1 MQNLNENKSSLP
13 KYLEELV
20 QPTPLSVEKLIAAW
34 DGLSFETKLMIL
46 SEYIPNYPVD
56 CKLRICLLVIK
67 SNNIYL
73 RFLAHEIGK
82 NVLDINLP
90 KETSE
95 LFTKLKTIGESD
107 ESNLISGKDVVIYGF
122 KCTPDEFFNLS
133 DTERIHNISRVKG
146 NGEQVAEFINYYYK
160 NQLRFPRIT
169 ENHILDILRQY
180 FGGKIFN
187 EYRSNEMS
195 YDGLTQFSKGE
206 DILALWN
213 LVPVVSENIAYI
225 LIQNLPAESGF
236 KNFTK
241 DLIPRLPEKY
251 LIWFLSNK
259 NNYAS
264 DFRKSIFAS
273 DVYSKSVKEAAISCN
288 FSLMDYEFREI
299 VKYEPKKRFEV
310 IQNLVF
316 AGDLSVCIKKAMIDL
331 LRLEKDVDYTLLA
344 YCEQDIN
351 RKLRNLSPEH
361 QLYHL
366 NIIRIYE
373 IAKRIL
379 PWNQKDA
386 REINFEGEFD
396 FLNINTKGL
405 NTWEIFIKI
414 RDRYE
419 YFYKNEEINLN
430 LAEMVELYEE
440 ANLPKDNQETFLLKR
455 ILKAHLEMFVKSK
468 QPKNKNCFDGF
479 KNEILLTINKEN
491 ENQKLILNK
500 LNDSINKIENGI
512 YIIGNNTAFIK
523 FKFVFVFIIVSF
535 LFGFASHWLITR

>member
-1 MQNLNENKSSLP
+1 M
-13 KYLEELV
+13 
-20 QPTPLSVEKLIAAW
+20 
-34 DGLSFETKLMIL
+34 TKLTIFYL
-46 SEYIPNYPVD
+46 
-56 CKLRICLLVIK
+56 
-67 SNNIYL
+67 IYL
-73 RFLAHEIGK
+73 
-82 NVLDINLP
+82 
-90 KETSE
+90 
-95 LFTKLKTIGESD
+95 
-107 ESNLISGKDVVIYGF
+107 
-122 KCTPDEFFNLS
+122 
-133 DTERIHNISRVKG
+133 G
-146 NGEQVAEFINYYYK
+146 NNHQVPI
-160 NQLRFPRIT
+160 
-169 ENHILDILRQY
+169 
-180 FGGKIFN
+180 
-187 EYRSNEMS
+187 
-195 YDGLTQFSKGE
+195 
-206 DILALWN
+206 
-213 LVPVVSENIAYI
+213 
-225 LIQNLPAESGF
+225 
-236 KNFTK
+236 
-241 DLIPRLPEKY
+241 
-251 LIWFLSNK
+251 
-259 NNYAS
+259 
-264 DFRKSIFAS
+264 
-273 DVYSKSVKEAAISCN
+273 
-288 FSLMDYEFREI
+288 
-299 VKYEPKKRFEV
+299 
-310 IQNLVF
+310 VF

-419 YFYKNEEINLN
+419 YVYENEEINLN

-440 ANLPKDNQETFLLKR
+440 SNLPKDNQETFLLKR